1 MDNMRT
7 LVAFLSALFIFYSIQ
22 AQSNFSIQGKVS
34 NQQGEP
40 IQGASV
46 VQLNGVKGAVTDVNG
61 AFTLIVPKSGNYTLA
76 ISSIGYAEKLVSA
89 TAGSASTGLNIILVP
104 SSQTLDELV
113 VSAEKQDDK
122 LQKIASAITTI
133 PARQIR
139 EYRLW
144 DIREI
149 SGIVPNLYSANS
161 GDYRNV
167 TSVRGITTTS
177 YEQAVATYIDGVNQ
191 FSLDTYIPQL
201 LDVERIEILRGP
213 QGTLYGRNAMGGV
226 INVITKKPTNTTD
239 LFAEATIGNYSQQR
253 YTLALKTPL
262 IKDKLFIGA
271 AGLYEKRKG
280 YYTNEYTGKD
290 FDGQQRFMGNYYL
303 SFVPSVNFSATLN
316 VKHSHN
322 ANNGA
327 FPLNADQATAL
338 DQPFLLNQNAI
349 ATMNDDV
356 LNASLALKYNSG
368 AVRFQSISAWQTNS
382 RIYEAPIDGDFS
394 PLDAIAI
401 INNYGSNFNKVKVF
415 TQEFRFQSRDPEDHN
430 IRWNAGMF
438 FFHQDNP
445 TRQGTY
451 FGKDAPLLGLPD
463 SEFTVISNNLGRNT
477 GASAYGQLQWRVTD
491 KLELIGG
498 VRYDYE
504 QRKLTVSGEYEKAG
518 SSFPTQE
525 DTSGTAT
532 FSAVSP
538 KLGMQYQLSA
548 ERMVY
553 LTYSRGYRA
562 GGFTSLGS
570 DPSQPPLAPYD
581 PEFSNNIE
589 LGWKQS
595 WNNQRY
601 RLNANLFYTFVN
613 NVQTPTLILPDAITV
628 IRNAGKLTSK
638 GVELEF
644 AATPAK
650 GLELV
655 LNGGLTDATY
665 SELTIPK
672 DGQAIDFSGNKQIFT
687 PAYTVLGVA
696 QYTYPVSQKLS
707 LSARLEARFFGKQ
720 YFDLANTISQD
731 AYDLL
736 HARIGAKIGKAD
748 VYLWARNIA
757 NTRFIAYGYDFGG
770 VHLGNPRTIG
780 MTASIRL

>member
-1 MDNMRT
+1 MRI
-7 LVAFLSALFIFYSIQ
+7 LVAFLSVLVLLQSTK
-22 AQSNFSIQGKVS
+22 AQSNFPIQGKVS

-40 IQGASV
+40 IKGASV
-46 VQLNGVKGAVTDVNG
+46 VLLNGVRGTVTDGNG
-61 AFTLIVPKSGNYTLA
+61 AFTLFVPKTGTSTLA
-76 ISSIGYAEKLVSA
+76 ISSVGYAEKLVTA
-89 TAGSASTGLNIILVP
+89 TAGSSSTPLSVILIA

-113 VSAEKQDDK
+113 VSAEKQDEK
-122 LQKIASAITTI
+122 LQKVASAITTI

-167 TSVRGITTTS
+167 TSIRGITTTS

-191 FSLDTYIPQL
+191 FSLDAYIPQL
-201 LDVERIEILRGP
+201 LDVDRIEILRGP

-226 INVITKKPTNTTD
+226 INIITKKPTNTTD
-239 LFAEATIGNYSQQR
+239 LYAEATIGNFNQQR
-253 YTLALKTPL
+253 YMLALKTPL
-262 IKDKLFIGA
+262 IKDKFFVGV
-271 AGLYEKRKG
+271 AGLYEKRNG
-280 YYTNEYTGKD
+280 YYTNEFIGKD
-290 FDGQQRFMGNYYL
+290 FDAQQRFMGNYYL
-303 SFVPSVNFSATLN
+303 SYVPTARFSATLN

-322 ANNGA
+322 ANQGA
-327 FPLNADQATAL
+327 FPLNADKTSAL

-349 ATMNDDV
+349 ATMNDNV
-356 LNASLALKYNSG
+356 LNASLVLKYNSG
-368 AVRFQSISAWQTNS
+368 AVRFQSISAWQSNS
-382 RIYEAPIDGDFS
+382 RIYDAPIDGDFS

-401 INNYGSNFNKVKVF
+401 VNDYGNNFNKVKVF
-415 TQEFRFQSRDPEDHN
+415 TQEFRFQSKDLQEQK
-430 IRWNAGMF
+430 IRWNAGLF

-463 SEFTVISNNLGRNT
+463 SEFTIISNNLGKNT
-477 GASAYGQLQWRVTD
+477 GASAYGQLNWSLTE

-498 VRYDYE
+498 LRFDYE
-504 QRKLTVSGEYEKAG
+504 RRKLTVSGEYEKAG
-518 SSFPTQE
+518 NNFPTQE
-525 DTSGTAT
+525 DTSATANFT
-532 FSAVSP
+532 AISP
-538 KLGMQYQLSA
+538 KAGLQYSFTTD
-548 ERMVY
+548 RMVY
-553 LTYSRGYRA
+553 LIYSRGYRA

-613 NVQTPTLILPDAITV
+613 SVQTPTLILPDAVTV
-628 IRNAGKLTSK
+628 IRNAGKLNSK
-638 GVELEF
+638 GAELEF
-644 AATPAK
+644 AATPIK
-650 GLELV
+650 GFELV
-655 LNGGLTDATY
+655 LNGGLSDAKYT
-665 SELTIPK
+665 ELTIPK

-687 PAYTVLGVA
+687 PAYTAMGVA
-696 QYTYPVSQKLS
+696 QYTYHLSSQVSF
-707 LSARLEARFFGKQ
+707 SARLEARFFGQQ

-731 AYDLL
+731 AYNIMN
-736 HARIGAKIGKAD
+736 ARVGAKFGRAELS
-748 VYLWARNIA
+748 LWMRNIG
-757 NTRFIAYGYDFGG
+757 NTTFIAYGYDFGG
-770 VHLGNPRTIG
+770 VHLGNPRTFG
-780 MTASIRL
+780 ATASIRL

>member
-1 MDNMRT
+1 MRI
-7 LVAFLSALFIFYSIQ
+7 LVAFLSVLVLLQSTQ
-22 AQSNFSIQGKVS
+22 AQSNYSIQGKVI

-46 VQLNGVKGAVTDVNG
+46 VLLNGVKGTVTDGMG
-61 AFTLIVPKSGNYTLA
+61 AFTLLVSKTGTYTLA
-76 ISSIGYAEKLVSA
+76 ISSIGYAEKLMTVI
-89 TAGSASTGLNIILVP
+89 AGTASTTLNIILTP
-104 SSQTLDELV
+104 SSQVLDELL
-113 VSAEKQDDK
+113 VSAEKQDEK
-122 LQKIASAITTI
+122 LQKVASAITTI

-226 INVITKKPTNTTD
+226 ISIITKKPTNKTD
-239 LFAEATIGNYSQQR
+239 LYAEATIGNYNQQR
-253 YTLALKTPL
+253 YMLALKTPL

-271 AGLYEKRKG
+271 AGLFEKRNG
-280 YYTNEYTGKD
+280 YYTNAFTGQD
-290 FDGQQRFMGNYYL
+290 FDAQQRFMGNYYL
-303 SFVPSVNFSATLN
+303 SYVPSARFSATLN

-322 ANNGA
+322 ANQGA
-327 FPLNADQATAL
+327 FPLNADKTSAL
-338 DQPFLLNQNAI
+338 EEPFLLNQNAI
-349 ATMNDDV
+349 ATMNDNV
-356 LNASLALKYNSG
+356 LNTSLVLKYNSG
-368 AVRFQSISAWQTNS
+368 AVRFQSISAWQSNS
-382 RIYEAPIDGDFS
+382 RIYDAPIDGDFS
-394 PLDAIAI
+394 TLDAIAI
-401 INNYGSNFNKVKVF
+401 VNDYGNSFNKVKVF
-415 TQEFRFQSRDPEDHN
+415 TQEFRFQSRDLQEQK
-430 IRWNAGMF
+430 IRWNAGLF

-463 SEFTVISNNLGRNT
+463 SEFTIISNNLGKNI
-477 GASAYGQLQWRVTD
+477 GASAYGQLNWSLTE

-498 VRYDYE
+498 LRFDYE

-518 SSFPTQE
+518 NSFPTQE
-525 DTSGTAT
+525 DTSATANFT
-532 FSAVSP
+532 AISP
-538 KLGMQYQLSA
+538 KAGLQFSFTT
-548 ERMVY
+548 ERMMY
-553 LTYSRGYRA
+553 LIYSRGYRA

-595 WNNQRY
+595 WDNQRY

-613 NVQTPTLILPDAITV
+613 SVQTPTLILPDAITV
-628 IRNAGKLTSK
+628 IRNAGKLNSK
-638 GVELEF
+638 GAELEF
-644 AATPAK
+644 AASPVK
-650 GLELV
+650 GVELV

-665 SELTIPK
+665 TELTIPK
-672 DGQAIDFSGNKQIFT
+672 DGQAVDLSGNKQIFT
-687 PAYTVLGVA
+687 PAYTAMGVA
-696 QYTYPVSQKLS
+696 QYSYPISSKIR
-707 LSARLEARFFGKQ
+707 LSARVEVRLFGKQ
-720 YFDLANTISQD
+720 YFDLANSISQD
-731 AYDLL
+731 AYNLL
-736 HARIGAKIGKAD
+736 HARVGATLGKAD
-748 VYLWARNIA
+748 FYVWMRNLA
-757 NTRFIAYGYDFGG
+757 NTTFIAYGYDFGG
-770 VHLGNPRTIG
+770 VHLGNPRTFG
-780 MTASIRL
+780 ATASIRL